1 MDNLSVIPVD
11 HQKLIYQ
18 NLDIKDL
25 LNLRMVC
32 KIFKND
38 SYIWHLLITK
48 IVESHFSEI
57 DENLDKYIDLIFRMG
72 NPSELVHLYHHR
84 LIGLEFSET
93 FSKDP
98 NQQRIYIDSRY
109 FSLLSIE
116 RKIEWIEHLGK
127 NLFLLWQ
134 YAEKNNQDIYFEN
147 ENIDS
152 KDPLSFDYYILN
164 LCFENILKTMFR
176 VESNTIRQLILNKIK
191 ELEIQTKDSKEGL
204 IRFNSEYY
212 IYFRNTN
219 QFHSLYF
226 IATIDPY
233 LFYELDDILSVA
245 EFLLEQIGEYDR
257 VYLFQYLRDK
267 MDPFFDYENQS
278 LDVYVKPLIEKLNK
292 IYSENKTYK
301 QRLFELFTIC
311 NYNIHEQ
318 FDSTLYWREKRIEDS
333 IYDGYDE
340 DFDF

>member
-1 MDNLSVIPVD
+1 MDNLCLIPLD

-18 NLDIKDL
+18 SLDIKDL
-25 LNLRMVC
+25 FHMRMVC
-32 KIFKND
+32 KIFQND
-38 SYIWHLLITK
+38 SYIWNLLIQK

-57 DENLDKYIDLIFRMG
+57 DENLEKYIDLIFGMG
-72 NPSELVHLYHHR
+72 KQSELVNLYHHR
-84 LIGLEFSET
+84 LIELEFSEN

-98 NQQRIYIDSRY
+98 KQQRIYIDSRY
-109 FSLLSIE
+109 FSLLSLE

-127 NLFLLWQ
+127 NLFLVWQ

-147 ENIDS
+147 ENMEK
-152 KDPLSFDYYILN
+152 KDPLSFDYYLLN
-164 LCFENILKTMFR
+164 LCFENILKTMFQM
-176 VESNTIRQLILNKIK
+176 ESNTIRQLILNKIK

-233 LFYELDDILSVA
+233 LFYELDYILPVA
-245 EFLLEQIGEYDR
+245 DLLFDQVGQYDS
-257 VYLFQYLRDK
+257 VYLFHYLRYK

-278 LDVYVKPLIEKLNK
+278 LDIYVKPLIDQLNQ

-301 QRLFELFTIC
+301 QRLFELFTFC
-311 NYNIHEQ
+311 NYNIHDQ
-318 FDSTLYWREKRIEDS
+318 FDSTLYWRQKRIEDN
-333 IYDGYDE
+333 IYEGYDE